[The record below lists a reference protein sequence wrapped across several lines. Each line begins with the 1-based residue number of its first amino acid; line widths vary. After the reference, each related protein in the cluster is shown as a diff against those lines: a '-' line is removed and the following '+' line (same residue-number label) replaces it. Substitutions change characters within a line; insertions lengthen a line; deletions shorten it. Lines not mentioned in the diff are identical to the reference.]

1 MKAFTIAGANL
12 RRFLRDRSNVFWV
25 FIFPIVLILVLGS
38 AFGGSSDPRLG
49 VYNGGAGP
57 LAADLVGLLE
67 EQPGMRVITFDSRNE
82 AVQTVERG
90 EVEAGLLIPETFDA
104 DLQTGV
110 PIAVELVRRSVDDAQ
125 GILGNVQSA
134 LTQQSIILRA
144 AGFVESEGVGS
155 FAQGLEAAQVAGDY
169 VADVTVTVTQAGE
182 AVGFFALGRFDSSA
196 QQQMLLFVFLTSL
209 AASASLIQ
217 TRRLGVAR
225 RMVSTP
231 TPVRTI
237 LVGEGLG
244 RFAIALLQGLFIMA
258 GTLLF
263 FNVDWGDPLGA
274 VAILIVFSLVGS
286 GAAMLMGALF
296 ESDQQAGG
304 LGVLFGLGL
313 AALGGCMVPLIIYEF
328 FAPTL
333 FKIAHITPHAWGL
346 EAFDALVIENGTLV
360 DTLPFLAILLA
371 YAAVFYLLAI
381 WRLRRVLTR

>member
-1 MKAFTIAGANL
+1 MKALTIAGTNL

-49 VYNGGAGP
+49 VYNGGEGR

-67 EQPGMRVITFDSRNE
+67 EQPGMQVIPFGSRDE
-82 AVQTVERG
+82 AVETVERG
-90 EVEAGLLIPETFDA
+90 EVEAGLLIPGTFDA
-104 DLQTGV
+104 DLQAGV
-110 PIAVELVRRSVDDAQ
+110 PLAVELVRRSLDDAQ

-155 FAQGLEAAQVAGDY
+155 FARGLEVAKIAAAN
-169 VADVTVTVTQAGE
+169 VADVTVTVTRAGE
-182 AVGFFALGRFDSSA
+182 PVGFFALGRFDSSA
-196 QQQMLLFVFLTSL
+196 QQQLLLFVFLTSL

-231 TPVRTI
+231 TPIRTI
-237 LVGEGLG
+237 LTGEGLG

-274 VAILIVFSLVGS
+274 MAILVVFSLVGS

-296 ESDQQAGG
+296 ENDQQAGG

-313 AALGGCMVPLIIYEF
+313 AALGGCMVPLIIFEF

-333 FKIAHITPHAWGL
+333 YTIAHITPHAWAL
-346 EAFDALVIENGTLV
+346 EAFDALVIDKGTLV
-360 DTLPFLAILLA
+360 DALPFLAILFG
-371 YAAVFYLLAI
+371 YAAVFYLVAI

>member
-1 MKAFTIAGANL
+1 M
-12 RRFLRDRSNVFWV
+12 
-25 FIFPIVLILVLGS
+25 PIS
-38 AFGGSSDPRLG
+38 
-49 VYNGGAGP
+49 
-57 LAADLVGLLE
+57 
-67 EQPGMRVITFDSRNE
+67 
-82 AVQTVERG
+82 
-90 EVEAGLLIPETFDA
+90 
-104 DLQTGV
+104 
-110 PIAVELVRRSVDDAQ
+110 VELVRRSVDDAQ
-125 GILGNVQSA
+125 GILGNAQSA

-155 FAQGLEAAQVAGDY
+155 FAQGLEVAQIAAAN

-225 RMVSTP
+225 RMVATP

-274 VAILIVFSLVGS
+274 IAILIVFSLVGS

-346 EAFDALVIENGTLV
+346 EAFDALVIDKGTLV
-360 DTLPFLAILLA
+360 DTLPFLAILLG

>member
-49 VYNGGAGP
+49 VFNGGAGP

-258 GTLLF
+258 GTLIF
-263 FNVDWGDPLGA
+263 FNVDWGDPFGA

-333 FKIAHITPHAWGL
+333 FTIAHITPHAWGL

>member
-1 MKAFTIAGANL
+1 MKAFTIARINL

-49 VYNGGAGP
+49 VHNGGDGP
-57 LAADLVGLLE
+57 LAKELIGVLE
-67 EQPGMRVITFDSRNE
+67 GQPGIRVIPFDSRNDL
-82 AVQTVERG
+82 VLTVERG
-90 EVEAGLLIPETFDA
+90 EVEAGLAIPAAYDT
-104 DLQTGV
+104 DLRTGI
-110 PIAVELVRRSVDDAQ
+110 PISVELFRRSANDAQ
-125 GILGNVQSA
+125 GILGAVQSA
-134 LTQQSIILRA
+134 LTQQGVVLRA
-144 AGFVESEGVGS
+144 ARFVESEGVGS
-155 FAQGLEAAQVAGDY
+155 FADGLETAEVIAANVTDVA
-169 VADVTVTVTQAGE
+169 VAVNAAGE
-182 AVGFFALGRFDSSA
+182 SVGFFSLGRFDASA

-244 RFAIALLQGLFIMA
+244 RFAIALLQGLFIMV

-263 FNVDWGDPLGA
+263 FNVDWGDPIGA
-274 VAILIVFSLVGS
+274 IAILFVFALVGS

-296 ESDQQAGG
+296 ENDQQAGG
-304 LGVLFGLGL
+304 LGVLLGLGL

-346 EAFDALVIENGTLV
+346 EAFDALVIDRGTVV
-360 DTLPFLAILLA
+360 DTLPYLAILFG
-371 YAAVFYLLAI
+371 YAAVFYLIAI

>member
-1 MKAFTIAGANL
+1 MKAFTIARVNL

-49 VYNGGAGP
+49 VHNGGDGP
-57 LAADLVGLLE
+57 LAAELVGALEGQAGIRVIDFASRDDLV
-67 EQPGMRVITFDSRNE
+67 V
-82 AVQTVERG
+82 TVERG
-90 EVEAGLLIPETFDA
+90 EVEAGLVIPADYDA
-104 DLQTGV
+104 DLQTGT
-110 PIAVELVRRSVDDAQ
+110 PISVELVRRTATDAP
-125 GILGNVQSA
+125 GILSTVQSA
-134 LTQQSIILRA
+134 LTQQSITLRA
-144 AGFVESEGVGS
+144 ARFVQSEGVGS
-155 FAQGLEAAQVAGDY
+155 FGEGLDVAQV
-169 VADVTVTVTQAGE
+169 VAANVTDVAVTVNAAGE
-182 AVGFFALGRFDSSA
+182 SVGFFALGRFDSSA

-244 RFAIALLQGLFIMA
+244 RFAIALLQGLFIMV

-263 FNVDWGDPLGA
+263 FNVDWGDPIGA
-274 VAILIVFSLVGS
+274 FAILFVFALVGS

-296 ESDQQAGG
+296 ENDQQAGG

-313 AALGGCMVPLIIYEF
+313 AALGGCMVPLIIFEF

-346 EAFDALVIENGTLV
+346 EAFDALVIDKGTLV
-360 DTLPFLAILLA
+360 DTLPFLAILLG
-371 YAAVFYLLAI
+371 YAAVFYLVAI
-381 WRLRRVLTR
+381 WRLRKVLTG

>member
-1 MKAFTIAGANL
+1 MKAFTIAGTNL

-49 VYNGGAGP
+49 VYDGGAGP
-57 LAADLVGLLE
+57 LSADLVGLLE
-67 EQPGMRVITFDSRNE
+67 QQPGMQVIRFASQNE
-82 AVQTVERG
+82 TIQTVERG
-90 EVEAGLLIPETFDA
+90 EVEAGLLIPGTFDA
-104 DLQTGV
+104 DLREGV
-110 PIAVELVRRSVDDAQ
+110 PISVELVRRSVDDAQ

-134 LTQQSIILRA
+134 ITQQSIILRA

-155 FAQGLEAAQVAGDY
+155 FAQGLDVAQSAAAN

-244 RFAIALLQGLFIMA
+244 RFAIALLQGTFIMA

-274 VAILIVFSLVGS
+274 LAILIVFSLVGS

-296 ESDQQAGG
+296 ENDQQAGG

-333 FKIAHITPHAWGL
+333 FQIAHITPHAWGL
-346 EAFDALVIENGTLV
+346 EAFDALVIDKGTLV
-360 DTLPFLAILLA
+360 DTLPYLAILA
-371 YAAVFYLLAI
+371 GYAAVFYLLAI

>member
-1 MKAFTIAGANL
+1 MKAFTIAGINL

-25 FIFPIVLILVLGS
+25 FIFPILLILVLGS

-49 VYNGGAGP
+49 VYNGGDGS
-57 LAADLVGLLE
+57 LAAELVGSLE
-67 EQPGMRVITFDSRNE
+67 AQTGMRVIDFTSRDDLL
-82 AVQTVERG
+82 VTVERG
-90 EVEAGLLIPETFDA
+90 EVEAGLVVPADYDA
-104 DLQTGV
+104 DLQSGIPV
-110 PIAVELVRRSVDDAQ
+110 PVELLRRSVDDAQ

-134 LTQQSIILRA
+134 LTQQSIVLRA
-144 AGFVESEGVGS
+144 ARFVESEGVGS
-155 FAQGLEAAQVAGDY
+155 FGDGLDMAQVVGDNVTD
-169 VADVTVTVTQAGE
+169 VAVTVTAAGE
-182 AVGFFALGRFDSSA
+182 SVGFFALGRFDASA

-237 LVGEGLG
+237 LAGEGLG
-244 RFAIALLQGLFIMA
+244 RFAIALLQGLFIMV

-263 FNVDWGDPLGA
+263 FNVDWGDPIGA
-274 VAILIVFSLVGS
+274 FAILFVFALVGS

-296 ESDQQAGG
+296 ENDQQAGG

-333 FKIAHITPHAWGL
+333 FKIAHVAPHAWGL
-346 EAFDALVIENGTLV
+346 EAFDALVIDKGTLV
-360 DTLPFLAILLA
+360 DTLPFLAILLG
-371 YAAVFYLLAI
+371 YAAVFYLVAI
-381 WRLRRVLTR
+381 WRLRKVLTR

>member
-1 MKAFTIAGANL
+1 MKAFTIAGINL

-49 VYNGGAGP
+49 VYNGGDGS
-57 LAADLVGLLE
+57 LAAELIGSLE
-67 EQPGMRVITFDSRNE
+67 AQTGMRVIDFTSRDDLL
-82 AVQTVERG
+82 VTVERG
-90 EVEAGLLIPETFDA
+90 EVEAGLVVPADYDA
-104 DLQTGV
+104 DLQSGIPV
-110 PIAVELVRRSVDDAQ
+110 PVELLRRSVDDAQ

-134 LTQQSIILRA
+134 LTQQSIVLRA
-144 AGFVESEGVGS
+144 ARFVESEGVGS
-155 FAQGLEAAQVAGDY
+155 FGDGLDMAQVVGDNVTD
-169 VADVTVTVTQAGE
+169 VAVTVTAAGE
-182 AVGFFALGRFDSSA
+182 SVGFFALGRFDASA

-237 LVGEGLG
+237 LAGEGLG
-244 RFAIALLQGLFIMA
+244 RFAIALLQGLFIMV

-263 FNVDWGDPLGA
+263 FNVDWGDPIGA
-274 VAILIVFSLVGS
+274 FAILFVFALVGS

-296 ESDQQAGG
+296 ENDQQAGG

-333 FKIAHITPHAWGL
+333 FKIAHVAPHAWGL
-346 EAFDALVIENGTLV
+346 EAFDALVIDKGTLV
-360 DTLPFLAILLA
+360 DTLPFLAILLG
-371 YAAVFYLLAI
+371 YAAVFYLVAI
-381 WRLRRVLTR
+381 WRLRKVLTR

>member
-1 MKAFTIAGANL
+1 MKAFTIAGTNL

-49 VYNGGAGP
+49 VYDGGAGP
-57 LAADLVGLLE
+57 LSADLVGLLE
-67 EQPGMRVITFDSRNE
+67 QQPGMQVIRFASQDETI
-82 AVQTVERG
+82 QTVERG
-90 EVEAGLLIPETFDA
+90 EVEAGLLIPGTFDA
-104 DLQTGV
+104 DLREGV
-110 PIAVELVRRSVDDAQ
+110 PISVELVRRSVDDAQ

-134 LTQQSIILRA
+134 ITQQSIILRA

-155 FAQGLEAAQVAGDY
+155 FARGLDVAQSAAAN

-237 LVGEGLG
+237 LIGEGLG
-244 RFAIALLQGLFIMA
+244 RFAIALLQGTFIMA

-274 VAILIVFSLVGS
+274 LAILIVFSLVGS

-296 ESDQQAGG
+296 ENDQQAGG

-333 FKIAHITPHAWGL
+333 FQIAHITPHAWGL
-346 EAFDALVIENGTLV
+346 EAFDALVIDKGTLV
-360 DTLPFLAILLA
+360 DTLPYLAILAAAGPHSLNGPLA
-371 YAAVFYLLAI
+371 
-381 WRLRRVLTR
+381 RG

>member
-49 VYNGGAGP
+49 VFNGGAGP

-67 EQPGMRVITFDSRNE
+67 EQPGMQVITFASRNE
-82 AVQTVERG
+82 VVQTVERG
-90 EVEAGLLIPETFDA
+90 EVEAGLLIPATFDA
-104 DLQTGV
+104 DLQSGV
-110 PIAVELVRRSVDDAQ
+110 PISVELVRRSVDDAQ

-134 LTQQSIILRA
+134 LTQQSIVLRA

-155 FAQGLEAAQVAGDY
+155 FAQGLEVAQVASDN

-274 VAILIVFSLVGS
+274 IAILIVFSLVGS

-346 EAFDALVIENGTLV
+346 EAFDALVIDQGTLV
-360 DTLPFLAILLA
+360 DTLPFLAILLG
-371 YAAVFYLLAI
+371 YAAVFYLLAV

>member
-1 MKAFTIAGANL
+1 MKAFTIAGTNL

-38 AFGGSSDPRLG
+38 AFGSSSDPRLG
-49 VYNGGAGP
+49 VYNGGDGS
-57 LAADLVGLLE
+57 LAAELVGSLE
-67 EQPGMRVITFDSRNE
+67 AQTGMSVIDFASRDDLI
-82 AVQTVERG
+82 VTVERG
-90 EVEAGLLIPETFDA
+90 EVEAGLVITADYDA
-104 DLQTGV
+104 DLRSGIPV
-110 PIAVELVRRSVDDAQ
+110 SVELLRRSVDDAQ

-134 LTQQSIILRA
+134 LTQQSIVLRA
-144 AGFVESEGVGS
+144 ARFVESEGIGS
-155 FAQGLEAAQVAGDY
+155 FGDGLDVAQVVGDNITD
-169 VADVTVTVTQAGE
+169 VAVTVTAAGE
-182 AVGFFALGRFDSSA
+182 SVGFFALGRFDSSA

-244 RFAIALLQGLFIMA
+244 RFAIALLQGLFIMV

-263 FNVDWGDPLGA
+263 FNVDWGDPIGA
-274 VAILIVFSLVGS
+274 LAILFVFALVGS

-296 ESDQQAGG
+296 ENDQQAGG

-313 AALGGCMVPLIIYEF
+313 AALGGCMVPLIIFEF

-346 EAFDALVIENGTLV
+346 EAFDALVIDKGTLV
-360 DTLPFLAILLA
+360 DTLPFLAILLG
-371 YAAVFYLLAI
+371 YAAVFYLIAI

>member
-1 MKAFTIAGANL
+1 MKAFTIAGTNL

-49 VYNGGAGP
+49 VYDGGAGP
-57 LAADLVGLLE
+57 LSADLVGLLE
-67 EQPGMRVITFDSRNE
+67 QQPGMQVIRFASQDETI
-82 AVQTVERG
+82 QTVERG
-90 EVEAGLLIPETFDA
+90 EVEAGLLIPGTFDA
-104 DLQTGV
+104 DLREGV
-110 PIAVELVRRSVDDAQ
+110 PISVELVRRSVDDAQ

-134 LTQQSIILRA
+134 ITQQSIILRA

-155 FAQGLEAAQVAGDY
+155 FAQGLDVAQSAAAN

-237 LVGEGLG
+237 LIGEGLG
-244 RFAIALLQGLFIMA
+244 RFAIALLQGTFIMA

-274 VAILIVFSLVGS
+274 LAILIVFSLVGS

-296 ESDQQAGG
+296 ENDQQAGG

-333 FKIAHITPHAWGL
+333 FQIAHITPHAWGL
-346 EAFDALVIENGTLV
+346 EAFDALVIDKGTLV
-360 DTLPFLAILLA
+360 DTLPYLAILA
-371 YAAVFYLLAI
+371 GYAAVFYLLAI